1 MKVWEIVK
9 EEASAGATGAGSI
22 AAVAMP
28 LFTGKKGKAH
38 HKAARKAVG
47 LESKDATVHA
57 PVYTQ
62 IIRRV
67 P

>member
-1 MKVWEIVK
+1 MKVWEIIR
-9 EEASAGATGAGSI
+9 EDASAGATGAGSI

-47 LESKDATVHA
+47 LESNDAEVRN
-57 PVYTQ
+57 PVYTKM
-62 IIRRV
+62 IRRV

>member
-1 MKVWEIVK
+1 MGLK
-9 EEASAGATGAGSI
+9 EDITAGTIAT
-22 AAVAMP
+22 VAMP

-47 LESKDATVHA
+47 LEGTKKTND
-57 PVYTQ
+57 PVYSN
-62 IIRRV
+62 IIRRN